1 MNIDT
6 KRLKTYCI
14 SNRGIIS
21 FLWCRS
27 ILVSPKSVVFWN
39 IFAWWCNV
47 WPRAFLPQDRKE
59 IAVHTFRVRQR
70 QDGHPVI
77 CVLHSEIWE
86 DNFLKLCCHSSV
98 INVFQLVLCVM
109 SLLLFLLFFF
119 FFKPSALSC
128 SAFGAGPSGE
138 CVSVLCSSKHPEC
151 EHIPAQLQPTDIRQT
166 GALHGWPRK
175 QMYFQLTREQL
186 YLSKWFLPSGGCIQ
200 WKTQRNVNPLK
211 QSTWSCFFPHIVAFL
226 KCLICVAGTL

>member
-39 IFAWWCNV
+39 IFEWWCNV
-47 WPRAFLPQDRKE
+47 WPRAFLPRDRKE

-119 FFKPSALSC
+119 FLNPLHCLVLRSVQGPVVSASLSC
-128 SAFGAGPSGE
+128 VPRSTLNVSTFLLSYNQLISGKLERFMADLENRCTSNWHGNNFICPSGFYH
-138 CVSVLCSSKHPEC
+138 LG
-151 EHIPAQLQPTDIRQT
+151 D
-166 GALHGWPRK
+166 
-175 QMYFQLTREQL
+175 
-186 YLSKWFLPSGGCIQ
+186 
-200 WKTQRNVNPLK
+200 
-211 QSTWSCFFPHIVAFL
+211 AFNERHR
-226 KCLICVAGTL
+226 GM